1 MTCGTCANFIENV
14 RGLKGYTKCPA
25 LGVHR
30 TASQEACKTAY
41 RPKQPQKCGTCHHL
55 GRSFAF
61 GPFCLAH
68 STSSK
73 EEAGMHKVV
82 PERRSC
88 ADYQAEH

>member
-1 MTCGTCANFIENV
+1 
-14 RGLKGYTKCPA
+14 
-25 LGVHR
+25 LGIHR
-30 TASQEACKTAY
+30 TAGQKACATSY
-41 RPKQPQKCGTCHHL
+41 REKHLRQCGTCHHL

-82 PERRSC
+82 TRTAGLR
-88 ADYQAEH
+88 